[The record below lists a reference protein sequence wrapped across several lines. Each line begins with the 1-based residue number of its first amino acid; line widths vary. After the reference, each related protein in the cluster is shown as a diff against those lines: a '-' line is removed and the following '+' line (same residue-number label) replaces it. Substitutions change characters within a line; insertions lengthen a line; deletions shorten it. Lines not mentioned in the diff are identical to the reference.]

1 MPAIPIEVAMLYSR
15 YFIPTV
21 KETPSD
27 AEVVSH
33 QLMLRAGMIRKLAAG
48 IYNYLPLGL
57 RSIRKFENIV
67 REEMNRAGAIE
78 MLMPSVQPAELW
90 QESGRWQFYG
100 KELLRFRDRK
110 DGDFCMGPTHE
121 EVITDMVRREI
132 RSYRQMPVNF
142 YQIQTKFRDEIR
154 PRFGLMRGREFI
166 MKDAYSFDV
175 DSTAA
180 DSSYDSMYKAYM
192 RIFERCGLNFRAVE
206 ADTGSIG
213 GSSSHEFMVLADSG
227 EDAIVSCDSCR
238 YAANVEKAEVR
249 VDAPSPAADAP
260 AMELKATP
268 GRKTIA
274 DVAAFLEVPVES
286 TVKALVCANGEG
298 AFVMALLRGDHELN
312 EIKLKNA
319 MGWDEIRMATDDEIM
334 SASGAPT
341 GYLGP
346 VGIRAGLTVVADQA
360 VNGMAACVIG
370 ANQVDMHFV
379 GAVPG
384 RDFQLERTADVR
396 NVVAGDACPRCEAGR
411 MEVWRGIEVGHVFKL
426 GTKYSKALNAS
437 YLDAEG
443 KERTIFM
450 GCYGIGIGRTVAA
463 SIEQNH
469 DENGIIFPIPLAP
482 FHCSVVALNP
492 GKDKGALAAA
502 EEIYFRLEQLGVE
515 VLFDDRDERPGV
527 KFKDNDL
534 IGIPLRIV
542 VGAKGLAE
550 GKVEFKERR
559 TGEMTLLPIEEA
571 IEQVKKLVDA
581 ALAYE

>member
-1 MPAIPIEVAMLYSR
+1 MIVDEVMMRYSR

-33 QLMLRAGMIRKLAAG
+33 QLMLRAGMIRKLSAG
-48 IYNYLPLGL
+48 IYNYLPMGL
-57 RSIRKFENIV
+57 RSIRKFESIV

-90 QESGRWQFYG
+90 QETGRWQFYG

-110 DGDFCMGPTHE
+110 DNEFCMGPTHE
-121 EVITDMVRREI
+121 EVITDMVRREVK
-132 RSYRQMPVNF
+132 SYRQMPVNF

-166 MKDAYSFDV
+166 MKDSYSFDV
-175 DSTAA
+175 DSAAA
-180 DSSYDSMYKAYM
+180 DASYEKMFNAYM

-206 ADTGSIG
+206 ADTGTIG

-227 EDAIVSCDSCR
+227 EDAIVSCNSCR

-249 VDAPSPAADAP
+249 LQTQCVSSGSQQL
-260 AMELKATP
+260 ELKATP
-268 GRKTIA
+268 DRKSIT
-274 DVAAFLEVPVES
+274 DVAAFLDVPVES
-286 TVKALVCANGEG
+286 TIKALVYTNGED

-319 MGWDEIRMATDDEIM
+319 MGWDEIRMATDDEVQ
-334 SASGAPT
+334 SATGAPV
-341 GYLGP
+341 GFLGP
-346 VGIRAGLTVVADQA
+346 VGLGAGLPVVVDQA
-360 VNGMAACVIG
+360 VGVMTDCVAG
-370 ANQVDMHFV
+370 GNQIDMHYV
-379 GAVPG
+379 GVNPG
-384 RDFQLERTADVR
+384 RDFLIEHTADLR
-396 NVVAGDACPRCEAGR
+396 NVVAGDCCPRCESGS

-426 GTKYSKALNAS
+426 GTKYSEKLGAT
-437 YLDAEG
+437 YLDADGREQ
-443 KERTIFM
+443 TVVM

-482 FHCSVVALNP
+482 FHCAVVALNP
-492 GKDKGALAAA
+492 GKDPDVLAAA
-502 EEIYFRLEQLGVE
+502 EGISARLEAMGIE
-515 VLFDDRDERPGV
+515 VLLDDRDERPGV
-527 KFKDNDL
+527 KFKDIDL

-542 VGAKGLAE
+542 VGSKGLAE
-550 GKVEFKERR
+550 GRVELKSRR
-559 TGEMTLLPIEEA
+559 TGEMSSLPVEEA
-571 IEQVKKLVDA
+571 VASVVATVTASLTC
-581 ALAYE
+581 

>member
-1 MPAIPIEVAMLYSR
+1 MLYSR
-15 YFIPTV
+15 YFIPTL

-27 AEVVSH
+27 AEVISH
-33 QLMLRAGMIRKLAAG
+33 QLMLRAGMIRKLSAG

-57 RSIRKFENIV
+57 RAIRKFENIV
-67 REEMNRAGAIE
+67 RQEMNRADAIE

-100 KELLRFRDRK
+100 KELLRFKDRK
-110 DGDFCMGPTHE
+110 DNEFCMGPTHE
-121 EVITDMVRREI
+121 EVITDVVRREI
-132 RSYRQMPVNF
+132 KSYRQMPLNF

-175 DSTAA
+175 DSSAA
-180 DSSYDSMYKAYM
+180 DLSYEKMYNAYV

-206 ADTGSIG
+206 ADTGTIG
-213 GSSSHEFMVLADSG
+213 GSSSHEFMVLAESG
-227 EDAIVSCDSCR
+227 EDAIVSCNSCR

-249 VDAPSPAADAP
+249 PVAAVTADGRRTL
-260 AMELKATP
+260 EKKATP
-268 GRKTIA
+268 DRKTIA
-274 DVAAFLEVPVES
+274 DVAAFLDVPVEN
-286 TVKALVCANGEG
+286 TIKALVCSDGEG

-319 MGWDEIRMATDDEIM
+319 LGWDDIRMATDDEIP
-334 SASGAPT
+334 AACGAPV
-341 GYLGP
+341 GFLGP
-346 VGIRAGLTVVADQA
+346 IGIKAGLSIFADQA
-360 VNGMAACVIG
+360 LNGMTDCVTGANEIDMHYIG
-370 ANQVDMHFV
+370 AN
-379 GAVPG
+379 PG
-384 RDFQLERTADVR
+384 RDFVVERTLDLR
-396 NVVAGDACPRCEAGR
+396 NVVAGDTCPRCESGS
-411 MEVWRGIEVGHVFKL
+411 MEMWRGIEVGHVFKL
-426 GTKYSKALNAS
+426 GTKYSEKLGAT
-437 YLDAEG
+437 YLDADG
-443 KERTIFM
+443 KENIIFM

-492 GKDKGALAAA
+492 GKEAGVLAEA
-502 EEIYFRLEQLGVE
+502 EEIYFKLENLGIE

-542 VGAKGLAE
+542 VGSKGLAE
-550 GKVEFKERR
+550 GKVELKNRR
-559 TGEMTLLPIEEA
+559 TGVMQLLPIEEA
-571 IEQVKKLVDA
+571 IAQVKQTVDE
-581 ALAYE
+581 ALTYE

>member
-1 MPAIPIEVAMLYSR
+1 MLFSR
-15 YFIPTV
+15 YFIPTL

-27 AEVVSH
+27 AEVISH
-33 QLMLRAGMIRKLAAG
+33 QLMLRAGMIRKLSAG

-67 REEMNRAGAIE
+67 REEMNRADAIE

-110 DGDFCMGPTHE
+110 DNEFCMGPTHE

-132 RSYRQMPVNF
+132 KSYRQMPLNF

-175 DSTAA
+175 DSAAA
-180 DSSYDSMYKAYM
+180 DLSYEKMFNAYV

-206 ADTGSIG
+206 ADTGTIG

-227 EDAIVSCDSCR
+227 EDAIVSCNACR

-249 VDAPSPAADAP
+249 PVAAVPVAGT
-260 AMELKATP
+260 ASLEKKATLD
-268 GRKTIA
+268 RKTIL
-274 DVAAFLEVPVES
+274 DVAAFLGVPVEN
-286 TVKALVCANGEG
+286 TVKALVCSNGEG

-319 MGWDEIRMATDDEIM
+319 LGWGDIRMATDDEIP
-334 SASGAPT
+334 AATGAPV
-341 GYLGP
+341 GFLGP
-346 VGIRAGLTVVADQA
+346 IGAKDCLPIIGDQA
-360 VNGMAACVIG
+360 LNGMTNCVTGANETDMHYIG
-370 ANQVDMHFV
+370 AN
-379 GAVPG
+379 PG
-384 RDFQLERTADVR
+384 RDFVVERTIDLR
-396 NVVAGDACPRCEAGR
+396 NVVDGDACPRCESGK
-411 MEVWRGIEVGHVFKL
+411 MEMWRGIEVGHVFKL
-426 GTKYSKALNAS
+426 GAKYSEKLGAT
-437 YLDAEG
+437 YLDSDGRENI
-443 KERTIFM
+443 IFM

-492 GKDKGALAAA
+492 GKDPGVMAEA
-502 EEIYFRLEQLGVE
+502 EEIYFRLENLGLE

-542 VGAKGLAE
+542 VGSKGLAE
-550 GKVEFKERR
+550 GKVELKNRR
-559 TGEMTLLPIEEA
+559 TGVMQLLPIEEA
-571 IEQVKKLVDA
+571 IAQVKQTVAEALV
-581 ALAYE
+581 YE